1 MSAVRVA
8 VITPVAGRH
17 EHLQRQRHGLLAGT
31 RPPDMHVVVAMDDP
45 AIRDVLGAHR
55 PHLDVVDLPCSR
67 GRFPL
72 ARARNLGAERAL
84 AADADLLV
92 FLDVDCI
99 PGARMLQRYAEY
111 ASGAAPGLLC
121 GPVSYLPPLPSSQG
135 YDEIRLAAIG
145 QPHPARPVPPETG
158 AIHNGDHHLFW
169 SLSFA
174 VRESLWRDL
183 GGFCEDYE
191 GYGCEDTDFGQVA
204 AQRDVPLI
212 WLGGAWAYHQHHPT
226 TDPPVQHI
234 EDILRNAAVFFRRWG
249 WWPMSG
255 WLDAFERQ
263 GLVRYHEGT
272 QRWILVD
279 PR

>member
-17 EHLQRQRHGLLAGT
+17 EHLRRQRHGLLAGT
-31 RPPDMHVVVAMDDP
+31 RPPDLHVVVAMDDP
-45 AIRDVLGAHR
+45 AIRDVLGAH
-55 PHLDVVDLPCSR
+55 PPCPDVVDLPCSPR
-67 GRFPL
+67 RLPL
-72 ARARNLGAERAL
+72 ARARNLGAARAL
-84 AADADLLV
+84 IAGADLLV

-99 PGARMLQRYAEY
+99 PGAQMLQRYAEY
-111 ASGAAPGLLC
+111 ASGASAPSLLC
-121 GPVSYLPPLPSSQG
+121 GPVAYLPPPPSQG
-135 YDEIRLAAIG
+135 YDEKGLAAIG
-145 QPHPARPVPPETG
+145 QPHPARPVPPQTG
-158 AIHNGDHHLFW
+158 AIPNGDHHLFW

-174 VRESLWRDL
+174 VRASLWREL

-191 GYGCEDTDFGQVA
+191 GYGCEDTDFGQIA
-204 AQRDVPLI
+204 ARREVPLT

-234 EDILRNAAVFFRRWG
+234 EDILRNAVIFFRRWG

-263 GLVRYHEGT
+263 GLIRYDEGT